1 MNKYVISIV
10 GPTGIGKTKLS
21 LKLAKFYKTEIISAD
36 SRQFYKEIAIGTA
49 SPSAANLKEIKHH
62 FIHHKSILEPYSV
75 GDFEKDAIN
84 LIELLHQKKSIIIL
98 IGGSGLYI
106 DSITKGLNSFPK
118 TNPEIRAKLNL
129 IFKKKGGEFLANEL
143 KRVDPI
149 TYAKI
154 DLKNPRRIIRAL
166 EIYRSS
172 GKSYSSFLGKEK
184 NSRKFKIINLGLTAE
199 RKIIYNRI
207 DKRVEKMMENG
218 LLQEARSVYEYRHLN
233 ALNTV
238 GYKEL
243 FKYFQKKISLEE
255 AIEEIK
261 KNTRRYAKR
270 QITWFK
276 KQKNTTWFD
285 YKSNL
290 DAILDQINKEIQP

>member
-62 FIHHKSILEPYSV
+62 FIHHKSILQPYSV

-84 LIELLHQKKSIIIL
+84 LIQLLHQKKSIIIL

-172 GKSYSSFLGKEK
+172 GKSYSSFLGKKK

>member
-118 TNPEIRAKLNL
+118 TNPKTRANLNL

-184 NSRKFKIINLGLTAE
+184 NSRKFKIINLGLTAK

-207 DKRVEKMMENG
+207 EKRVEKMMENG
-218 LLQEARSVYEYRHLN
+218 LLQEARSVYEYRYLN
-233 ALNTV
+233 SLNTV

-243 FKYFQKKISLEE
+243 FKYFEEKISLEE

-270 QITWFK
+270 QLTWFK

-290 DAILDQINKEIQP
+290 DVILDQINKEIQP

>member
-84 LIELLHQKKSIIIL
+84 LIQLLHQKKSIIIL

-106 DSITKGLNSFPK
+106 NSITKGLNSFPK
-118 TNPEIRAKLNL
+118 TNPEIRANLNL
-129 IFKKKGGEFLANEL
+129 IFKKKGGEFLAKEL

-166 EIYRSS
+166 EIYRFS
-172 GKSYSSFLGKEK
+172 GKSYSSFLGNEK

-207 DKRVEKMMENG
+207 EKRVEKMMENG
-218 LLQEARSVYEYRHLN
+218 LLEEARSVYEYRHLN

-243 FKYFQKKISLEE
+243 FKYFQEKISLEE

-270 QITWFK
+270 QLTWFK

-290 DAILDQINKEIQP
+290 DVILDQINKEIQA

>member
-84 LIELLHQKKSIIIL
+84 LIQLLHQKKSIIIL

-106 DSITKGLNSFPK
+106 NSITKGLNSFPK
-118 TNPEIRAKLNL
+118 TNPEIRANLNL
-129 IFKKKGGEFLANEL
+129 IFKKKGGEFLAKEL

-172 GKSYSSFLGKEK
+172 GKSYSSFLGNEK

-207 DKRVEKMMENG
+207 EKRVEKMMENG
-218 LLQEARSVYEYRHLN
+218 LLEEARSVYEYRHLN

-243 FKYFQKKISLEE
+243 FKYFQEKISLEE

-270 QITWFK
+270 QLTWFK

-290 DAILDQINKEIQP
+290 DVILDQINKEIQP

>member
-36 SRQFYKEIAIGTA
+36 SRQFYKEIAIGSA

-62 FIHHKSILEPYSV
+62 FIHHKSILQPYSV

-84 LIELLHQKKSIIIL
+84 LIQLLHQKKSIIIL

-184 NSRKFKIINLGLTAE
+184 NGRKFKIINLGLTAE

>member
-62 FIHHKSILEPYSV
+62 FIHHKSILQPYSV

-84 LIELLHQKKSIIIL
+84 LIQLLHQKKSIIIL

-218 LLQEARSVYEYRHLN
+218 LLQEARSVYEYRHL
-233 ALNTV
+233 
-238 GYKEL
+238 
-243 FKYFQKKISLEE
+243 
-255 AIEEIK
+255 
-261 KNTRRYAKR
+261 
-270 QITWFK
+270 QI
-276 KQKNTTWFD
+276 
-285 YKSNL
+285 
-290 DAILDQINKEIQP
+290 IL

>member
-84 LIELLHQKKSIIIL
+84 LIQLLHQKKSIIIL

-106 DSITKGLNSFPK
+106 NSITKGLNSFPK
-118 TNPEIRAKLNL
+118 TNPEIRANLNL
-129 IFKKKGGEFLANEL
+129 IFKKKGGEFLAKEL

-172 GKSYSSFLGKEK
+172 GKSYSSFLGNEK

-207 DKRVEKMMENG
+207 EKRVEKMMENG
-218 LLQEARSVYEYRHLN
+218 LLEEARSVYEYRHLN

-243 FKYFQKKISLEE
+243 FKYFQEKISLEE

-270 QITWFK
+270 QLTWFK
-276 KQKNTTWFD
+276 KQKKTTWFD

-290 DAILDQINKEIQP
+290 DVILDQINKEIQA

>member
-62 FIHHKSILEPYSV
+62 FIHHKSILQPYSV

-84 LIELLHQKKSIIIL
+84 LIQLLHQKKSIIIL

>member
-84 LIELLHQKKSIIIL
+84 LIQLLHQKKSIIIL

-106 DSITKGLNSFPK
+106 NSITKGLNSFPK
-118 TNPEIRAKLNL
+118 TNPEIRANLNL
-129 IFKKKGGEFLANEL
+129 IFKKKGGEFLAKEL

-166 EIYRSS
+166 EIYRFS
-172 GKSYSSFLGKEK
+172 GKSYSSFLGNEK

-207 DKRVEKMMENG
+207 EKRVEKMMENG
-218 LLQEARSVYEYRHLN
+218 LLEEARSVYEYRHLN

-243 FKYFQKKISLEE
+243 FKYFKEKISLEE

-270 QITWFK
+270 QLTWFK

-290 DAILDQINKEIQP
+290 DVILDQINKEIQA

>member
-118 TNPEIRAKLNL
+118 TNPETRANLNL

-184 NSRKFKIINLGLTAE
+184 NGRKFKIINLGLTAE

-218 LLQEARSVYEYRHLN
+218 LLEEARSVYEYRYLN

-243 FKYFQKKISLEE
+243 FKYFEEKISLEK

-270 QITWFK
+270 QLTWFK

-290 DAILDQINKEIQP
+290 DVILDQINKEIQP

>member
-84 LIELLHQKKSIIIL
+84 LIQLLHQKKSIIIL

-106 DSITKGLNSFPK
+106 NSITKGLNSFPK
-118 TNPEIRAKLNL
+118 TNPEIRANLNL
-129 IFKKKGGEFLANEL
+129 IFKKKGGEFLAKEL

-172 GKSYSSFLGKEK
+172 GKSYSSFLGNEK

-207 DKRVEKMMENG
+207 EKRVEKMMENG
-218 LLQEARSVYEYRHLN
+218 LLEEARSVYEYRHLN

-243 FKYFQKKISLEE
+243 FKYFQEKISLEE

-270 QITWFK
+270 QLTWFK

-290 DAILDQINKEIQP
+290 DVILDQINKEIQA